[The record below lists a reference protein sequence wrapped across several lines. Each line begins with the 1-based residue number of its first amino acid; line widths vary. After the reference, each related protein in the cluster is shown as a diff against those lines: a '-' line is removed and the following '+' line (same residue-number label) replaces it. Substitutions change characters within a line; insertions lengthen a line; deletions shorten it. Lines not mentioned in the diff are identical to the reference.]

1 MSNSGGALYGRRVR
15 KFPYGTTRK
24 WFSVAWRQGHPD
36 FPSNS
41 RFSPSCIVS
50 RSPVPITLRIAVR
63 SLPTLSRHS
72 LPRAAFIATKFLTS
86 SSPDKMSYI
95 ARRGLSTLIPPK
107 IASPNAIGAAQD
119 AARMERVVNFYAGL
133 PRGPAPQVKATGLI
147 GRYKARYFDQNSG
160 VPIVHA
166 IAGIL
171 ILGYSMEYYFHLRH
185 HKNHPH

>member
-1 MSNSGGALYGRRVR
+1 ML
-15 KFPYGTTRK
+15 FE
-24 WFSVAWRQGHPD
+24 
-36 FPSNS
+36 
-41 RFSPSCIVS
+41 S
-50 RSPVPITLRIAVR
+50 RSTQLDQ
-63 SLPTLSRHS
+63 
-72 LPRAAFIATKFLTS
+72 FLTI

-107 IASPNAIGAAQD
+107 VASPNAIGAAQD

-133 PRGPAPQVKATGLI
+133 PRGPAAPVKASGLI
-147 GRYKARYFDQNSG
+147 GRYQARYFSG
-160 VPIVHA
+160 KNASGAPLVHA

>member
-1 MSNSGGALYGRRVR
+1 MLIKVSPCLVVVGTSAWLVLTWSEGPETKRALTGAARRVAPR
-15 KFPYGTTRK
+15 RTAPPTRRSDIVDGGVKEWGVEDEQLRQLRCCHSYGGRCEVPPYGTIRK
-24 WFSVAWRQGHPD
+24 WLSVAWRQGHPD

-41 RFSPSCIVS
+41 RFSPSSIVS

-107 IASPNAIGAAQD
+107 VRP
-119 AARMERVVNFYAGL
+119 
-133 PRGPAPQVKATGLI
+133 PRIEV
-147 GRYKARYFDQNSG
+147 
-160 VPIVHA
+160 
-166 IAGIL
+166 
-171 ILGYSMEYYFHLRH
+171 
-185 HKNHPH
+185 